1 MSERMSVQS
10 PAFAEVLLGLP
21 WAVPLADWPE
31 ELLAAYPR
39 GISRHTVRLISAGG
53 MALAIKEIGETVAYH
68 EYRTLKRLRDLD
80 IPCVRPV
87 AVIAH
92 RTDDMSDDELT
103 PCLVTE
109 HLEFSLPY
117 RDVFSRA
124 LGPETVNKLIRA
136 LAVLLVRLHLLNF
149 YWGDV
154 SLSNTLFRRDADEFA
169 AYLVDAETG
178 EFHEPLSQG
187 RRLYDVDL
195 ARVNIIGELM
205 DLQAG
210 GLIDGTVDVI
220 ALGNAIEENYHEL
233 WGLMTEELVVEG
245 DAFWQIAEHI
255 EKVQALGFDIGETEI
270 SHDSRPIRDAE
281 GRPTGESADVYRVSI
296 EPAVFS
302 TVFHSRKLKQL
313 TGLHVQDRQAKRLL
327 GEMEV
332 YRALHFG
339 GEATLEGVARDWLVK
354 QYEPVIALT
363 PPALRAKLE
372 PAQVFH
378 EILDH
383 RWFIS
388 ENEHRYVPLEEAAES
403 YFRTILPERPDEA
416 RIYTADSPDFSDSQ
430 DFPDFQENPEKDID
444 S

>member
-1 MSERMSVQS
+1 MSEKMSIQS
-10 PAFAEVLLGLP
+10 PAYAKVLLRLP
-21 WAVPLADWPE
+21 WSTPLENWPA
-31 ELLAAYPR
+31 ELLAAHPR

-53 MALAIKEIGETVAYH
+53 AALAIKEIGESVAYH
-68 EYRTLKRLRDLD
+68 EYRTLKKLRTLD
-80 IPCVRPV
+80 IPCVTPV
-87 AVIAH
+87 AVVAN
-92 RTDDMSDDELT
+92 RTSASGEEQLT

-124 LGPETVNKLIRA
+124 LGPETVSKLIRA

-154 SLSNTLFRRDADEFA
+154 SLSNTLFRRDADEFS

-178 EFHEPLSQG
+178 EFHEPLSRG
-187 RRLYDVDL
+187 RRLYDVEL

-210 GLIDGTVDVI
+210 GYIDAAVDVI
-220 ALGNAIEENYHEL
+220 ALGNAVDAIYHEL

-245 DAFWQIAEHI
+245 DAFAQIAEHV
-255 EKVQALGFDIGETEI
+255 EKIHALGFDIGETEI
-270 SHDSRPIRDAE
+270 SHESR
-281 GRPTGESADVYRVSI
+281 TGAGNETVDVYRVSI

-302 TVFHSRKLKQL
+302 TGFHRRKLKQL
-313 TGLHVQDRQAKRLL
+313 TGLDVQDRQAQRLL

-332 YRALHFG
+332 YRALHHDG
-339 GEATLEGVARDWLVK
+339 ALSQEEVALDWLVNR
-354 QYEPVIALT
+354 YDPIVALT

-372 PAQVFH
+372 PVQVFH

-383 RWFIS
+383 RWFVS
-388 ENEHRYVPLEEAAES
+388 ENESRYVPLDEAAQS
-403 YFRTILPERPDEA
+403 YFRTILPARPDEA
-416 RIYTADSPDFSDSQ
+416 RIYTA
-430 DFPDFQENPEKDID
+430 ETHNLETMID
-444 S
+444 DE

>member
-10 PAFAEVLLGLP
+10 PVYAKALLGLP
-21 WAVPLADWPE
+21 WSIPLEDWPV

-39 GISRHTVRLISAGG
+39 GISRHTVRLISSDG
-53 MALAIKEIGETVAYH
+53 MALAVKEIGESVAYH
-68 EYRTLKRLRDLD
+68 EYRTLKKLHDLD
-80 IPCVRPV
+80 LPCVKPV

-92 RTDDMSDDELT
+92 RTDGSRDQELT

-124 LGPETVNKLIRA
+124 LEPETVNKLIRA

-154 SLSNTLFRRDADEFA
+154 SLSNTLFRRDADEFS

-187 RRLYDVDL
+187 RRLYDVEV

-210 GLIDGTVDVI
+210 GLIGTDVDVI
-220 ALGNAIEENYHEL
+220 ALGNAVEAIYHEL
-233 WGLMTEELVVEG
+233 WGLMAEELVVEG
-245 DAFWQIAEHI
+245 DAFGHIAEHVGKI
-255 EKVQALGFDIGETEI
+255 QSLGFDIGETEI
-270 SHDSRPIRDAE
+270 SRETRPAQGED
-281 GRPTGESADVYRVSI
+281 GQPTGGTVDVYRVNI

-302 TVFHSRKLKQL
+302 TGFHRRKLKQL
-313 TGLHVQDRQAKRLL
+313 TGLDVQDRQAQRLL

-332 YRALHFG
+332 YRALHHD
-339 GEATLEGVARDWLVK
+339 GEVSQQEVALDWLVNR
-354 QYEPVIALT
+354 YEPVIALT
-363 PPALRAKLE
+363 PPELRAKLE

-388 ENEHRYVPLEEAAES
+388 ENEHRYVRLDEAAES
-403 YFRTILPERPDEA
+403 YFRTILPDRPDEA
-416 RIYTADSPDFSDSQ
+416 RIYTAVGLHEP
-430 DFPDFQENPEKDID
+430 ENDTQ
-444 S
+444 

>member
-1 MSERMSVQS
+1 MSEKISVQS
-10 PAFAEVLLGLP
+10 PAYAEVLLGLP
-21 WAVPLADWPE
+21 WDIALAEWPD

-53 MALAIKEIGETVAYH
+53 MALAVKEIGESVAYH
-68 EYRTLKRLRDLD
+68 EYRTLKKLRDLD
-80 IPCVRPV
+80 IPCVKPV

-92 RTDDMSDDELT
+92 RTDDTGDDELT

-117 RDVFSRA
+117 RDVFSRS

-154 SLSNTLFRRDADEFA
+154 SLSNTLFRRDADEFS

-178 EFHEPLSQG
+178 EFHEPLSEG
-187 RRLYDVDL
+187 RRLYDVEV

-210 GLIDGTVDVI
+210 ELIDESVDVI
-220 ALGNAIEENYHEL
+220 ALGNAVEAIYHEL
-233 WGLMTEELVVEG
+233 WSLMTEELEVEG
-245 DAFWQIAEHI
+245 DAFGQIAEHI
-255 EKVQALGFDIGETEI
+255 AKIQSLGFDIGETEI
-270 SHDSRPIRDAE
+270 SHEMRPVFDDS
-281 GRPTGESADVYRVSI
+281 GQPTNEHVDIYRVSI

-302 TVFHSRKLKQL
+302 TGFHRRKLKQL
-313 TGLHVQDRQAKRLL
+313 TGLDVQDRQAQRLL

-332 YRALHFG
+332 YRALHFDG
-339 GEATLEGVARDWLVK
+339 SVSLEDVALDWLVNR
-354 QYEPVIALT
+354 YEPVIALT

-388 ENEHRYVPLEEAAES
+388 ENEHRYVRLDEAAES
-403 YFRTILPERPDEA
+403 YFRTILPARPDEA
-416 RIYTADSPDFSDSQ
+416 RIYTADSPELPDLAIPLEHDESQ
-430 DFPDFQENPEKDID
+430 
-444 S
+444 